1 MTRETQVNEKT
12 SLRRGRMLTNIQSSQ
27 YLENVAAF
35 KKYLNEKKT
44 TTTKTYQ
51 ATFILKTYSTRRLFK
66 QNILQAKHIAK
77 NKAFFVVKPIYNFGL
92 IFCHLL
98 K

>member
-27 YLENVAAF
+27 YLDNLAAF
-35 KKYLNEKKT
+35 KKYMNEKKT
-44 TTTKTYQ
+44 TTTYQ
-51 ATFILKTYSTRRLFK
+51 ATFILKTHSTHRLFK
-66 QNILQAKHIAK
+66 QNILGKIRL
-77 NKAFFVVKPIYNFGL
+77 FLVVKPIYNFGL

-98 K
+98 N

>member
-1 MTRETQVNEKT
+1 
-12 SLRRGRMLTNIQSSQ
+12 MLTNIQSSQ

-66 QNILQAKHIAK
+66 QNILGKTRL
-77 NKAFFVVKPIYNFGL
+77 FLVVKPIYNFGL